1 MTTNDR
7 RVLVHPDKKA
17 MTGSVAARF
26 LTKLVDILDEEET
39 ANVVLTGGTV
49 GPSILAAV
57 NESAARDSVDWTRVH
72 FWFGDERWLPHGDPE
87 RNDTTVREALL
98 DHIDVPAGNIHAMGA
113 SDAGQSLDEAVAAY
127 RTELA
132 EHADG
137 DAGLPRFDIT
147 FLGVGPDGHVASL
160 FPDSEGI
167 RTMDAAVIAVR
178 NSPKP
183 PAERI
188 SLTLPVLNSSLR
200 IWMVLAGP
208 DKAFALGLALAGAD
222 RTEVPV
228 AGIKGRK
235 RTVFFIDREAAAD
248 VPENLRLSSY

>member
-1 MTTNDR
+1 M
-7 RVLVHPDKKA
+7 
-17 MTGSVAARF
+17 
-26 LTKLVDILDEEET
+26 
-39 ANVVLTGGTV
+39 
-49 GPSILAAV
+49 
-57 NESAARDSVDWTRVH
+57 
-72 FWFGDERWLPHGDPE
+72 
-87 RNDTTVREALL
+87 
-98 DHIDVPAGNIHAMGA
+98 
-113 SDAGQSLDEAVAAY
+113 
-127 RTELA
+127 
-132 EHADG
+132 
-137 DAGLPRFDIT
+137 
-147 FLGVGPDGHVASL
+147 ASL

-167 RTMDAAVIAVR
+167 RTMDAAVIPVR